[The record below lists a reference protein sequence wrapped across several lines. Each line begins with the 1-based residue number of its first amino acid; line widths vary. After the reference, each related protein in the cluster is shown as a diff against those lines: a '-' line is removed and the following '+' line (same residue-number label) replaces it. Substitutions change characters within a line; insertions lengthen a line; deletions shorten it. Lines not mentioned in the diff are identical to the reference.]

1 MAKKIKFSKSILHNV
16 YLLYFLFFVTLL
28 HLGYFIMNQEN
39 TLLLSF
45 SLAVLFVYLVNP
57 NMVIVMGI
65 SLLFVDLLYLVKK
78 VPEGFEDTDVS
89 GVDVSGVDVSGINQS
104 DSSTST
110 NDYTTNSSTSS
121 STESTTKSTTE
132 STSED
137 PLEGFSLNQLITK
150 LNEVGD
156 KSKSN
161 SKSKSK
167 SNIDEPFKG
176 KSGMDER
183 DAVNPIVA
191 AKGVLQENLEGSSIE
206 EVDKQSKN
214 VKSMISTIKESNLD
228 LNESM
233 KAINSIDIHELNKLI
248 NTLGEM
254 TKNLT
259 KPEV

>member
-89 GVDVSGVDVSGINQS
+89 GVDLSGVDVSGINQS

-121 STESTTKSTTE
+121 STEST
-132 STSED
+132 SED
-137 PLEGFSLNQLITK
+137 PLEPFSLNQLITK

-161 SKSKSK
+161 TKSKTK
-167 SNIDEPFKG
+167 SNIDEPFKDKG
-176 KSGMDER
+176 GMDER